1 MSFTSK
7 RHAAVRWIIFLA
19 LGLLALAIRLP
30 HLSERPMHTDEAVN
44 AYITGQLLAGENYHY
59 DPQDR
64 HGPALYLAAIPV
76 AKTAGAK
83 KLADLSEFT
92 VRLVPVIWSAL
103 TILLFVAV
111 ASEMGLTGAICAALL
126 FVIAPLPVYYN
137 RYFIHETLFVA
148 ATLALILTG
157 WRTLEN
163 KSGKAAIAA
172 GVSAGFMLACKET
185 ALLHFA
191 AFGVAGFWWMFVRR
205 SAIDRHGLHW
215 RALIRCGLIALGAFV
230 VLVLA
235 LYTWGGQHWQGPL
248 DLIRAIPRFAS
259 RASGEG
265 HEKAFNYYFKLLA
278 GGAGWTVLT
287 LALIGA
293 FAAFRVLKSPFLNP
307 RTETRNPK
315 EIRNLKSEISGQTPR
330 LSSIGFPQSA
340 FGFRNAPALLFAELL
355 SLYGVVITLL
365 YSAIPYKTPWLALNL
380 WLPISLI
387 AGFGFA
393 ALWGTFRNRI
403 GRTALMLAGI
413 LILAALG
420 RDTWKWCFQKP
431 ADERNPY
438 AYSHTG
444 EDMLRLPERLNQL
457 IAERNTK
464 SEPTIAVVA
473 ADPWPLPWY
482 LRKFSKVGY
491 WQPNQNP
498 GAADFYITSLEATEQ
513 LTPLLQNWRPEFF
526 GVRPE
531 VLILLWTPPTA
542 DAP

>member
-1 MSFTSK
+1 MSFTPK
-7 RHAAVRWIIFLA
+7 RHAARWMIFIA

-64 HGPALYLAAIPV
+64 HGPALYLAALPI
-76 AKTAGAK
+76 AKIAGAK

-111 ASEMGLTGAICAALL
+111 ASEMSLVSAICAALL
-126 FVIAPLPVYYN
+126 FVVAPLPVYYN

-148 ATLALILTG
+148 ATLALILSG

-172 GVSAGFMLACKET
+172 GGSAGFMLACKET

-191 AFGVAGFWWMFVRR
+191 AFGVAGLWWMFVRR
-205 SAIDRHGLHW
+205 SVIDRHGLRW

-230 VLVLA
+230 ILVLA

-265 HEKAFNYYFKLLA
+265 HEKAFSYYFKLLA
-278 GGAGWTVLT
+278 GGTGWTVLA

-293 FAAFRVLKSPFLNP
+293 IAAFRNPKSPSP
-307 RTETRNPK
+307 
-315 EIRNLKSEISGQTPR
+315 NLKSEIPGNASR
-330 LSSIGFPQSA
+330 SSSLESRIVDRESRP
-340 FGFRNAPALLFAELL
+340 LLFAQLL
-355 SLYGVVITLL
+355 LIYGVVITLL

-393 ALWGTFRNRI
+393 ALWGKIRNRI
-403 GRTALMLAGI
+403 GQTALMLAGI

-420 RDTWKWCFQKP
+420 CDTWKWCFQKP

-457 IAERNTK
+457 IAERNTNT
-464 SEPTIAVVA
+464 EPTIAVVA

-491 WQPNQNP
+491 WQPDQNP
-498 GAADFYITSLEATEQ
+498 GAADFYITSLEAAEK

>member
-1 MSFTSK
+1 MLMPIPAKSPA
-7 RHAAVRWIIFLA
+7 RLRWIIFIVLS
-19 LGLLALAIRLP
+19 LLALAIRLP

-64 HGPALYLAAIPV
+64 HGPALYLAALPI
-76 AKTAGAK
+76 AKMAGAK

-92 VRLVPVIWSAL
+92 VRLVPVIWGAL
-103 TILLFVAV
+103 TILLFFAV
-111 ASEMGLTGAICAALL
+111 ASEVGLVSATFAALL
-126 FVIAPLPVYYN
+126 FVVAPLPVYYN

-163 KSGKAAIAA
+163 KSNKAAVAA

-191 AFGVAGFWWMFVRR
+191 AFGVAGLWWGFVRR
-205 SAIDRHGLHW
+205 DAIDRRGLHR
-215 RALIRCGLIALGAFV
+215 RALIRCGLIAFAAFV
-230 VLVLA
+230 LLVLA

-265 HEKAFNYYFKLLA
+265 HEKAFGYYFKLLS
-278 GGAGWTVLT
+278 GGAGWTVLVFS
-287 LALIGA
+287 IFGVI
-293 FAAFRVLKSPFLNP
+293 AAFQKGRTRFSNRDSKIRVSEKS
-307 RTETRNPK
+307 
-315 EIRNLKSEISGQTPR
+315 LKSERTDKTSPV
-330 LSSIGFPQSA
+330 SS
-340 FGFRNAPALLFAELL
+340 FGSRPPPALLLVQLL
-355 SLYGVVITLL
+355 SIYGIVITLL
-365 YSAIPYKTPWLALNL
+365 YSTIPYKTPWLALNL
-380 WLPISLI
+380 WLPISLV

-393 ALWGTFRNRI
+393 VLWKKFSNRI
-403 GRTALMLAGI
+403 GKAALLLIALLVLAG
-413 LILAALG
+413 LG

-444 EDMLRLPERLNQL
+444 EDLLRLPERLNEL
-457 IAERNTK
+457 IAERKTTTE
-464 SEPTIAVVA
+464 SVIAVVA
-473 ADPWPLPWY
+473 KDPWPLPWY
-482 LRKFSKVGY
+482 LRKFSKVGF
-491 WQPNQNP
+491 WQPDQKP
-498 GAADFYITSLEATEQ
+498 GPADFYITSLEATENLAPQ
-513 LTPLLQNWRPEFF
+513 LENWRPEFF

-542 DAP
+542 DSP